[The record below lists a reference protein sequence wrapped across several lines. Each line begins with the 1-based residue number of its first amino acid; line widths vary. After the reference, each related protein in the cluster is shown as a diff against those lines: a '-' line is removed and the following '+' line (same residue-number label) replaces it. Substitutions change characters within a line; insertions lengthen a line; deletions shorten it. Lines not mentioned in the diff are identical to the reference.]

1 MLLAARGR
9 RSLAMQA
16 SIVDPSEGRNAICFP
31 NPIRHTKADDMKTY
45 TSANSETRVGRSVAP
60 EDLRCGDF
68 VSILS
73 EIAEYPS
80 FLWNEDSQLLAPN
93 EPVRIQWRPDDGGM
107 PLKVKAICLPFVFAK
122 APTGHQRL
130 LDVRQCRLVR
140 LSTDYARSVW
150 KAFKRQRKSRKK

>member
-1 MLLAARGR
+1 
-9 RSLAMQA
+9 
-16 SIVDPSEGRNAICFP
+16 
-31 NPIRHTKADDMKTY
+31 MKTQTT
-45 TSANSETRVGRSVAP
+45 TSSETHVGRSVAP

-80 FLWNEDSQLLAPN
+80 FLWCHDSQLLAPD
-93 EPVRIQWRPDDGGM
+93 EPVRVQWRPDDGGM

-122 APTGHQRL
+122 TPTGHGRI

-140 LSTDYARSVW
+140 LSTGYARSVW
-150 KAFKRQRKSRKK
+150 KALKKRRKSRRK